1 MCGFN
6 KLLFIG
12 AYTNHKPHLNLMEI
26 NMADC
31 GCGRSPTGK
40 CMGWHALTEE
50 QYQEKKAAYEAKK
63 ADK

>member
-1 MCGFN
+1 MG
-6 KLLFIG
+6 
-12 AYTNHKPHLNLMEI
+12 YHTNPMSQLKTLAD

-31 GCGRSPTGK
+31 GCGRGPTGK
-40 CMGWHALTEE
+40 CMGWHVLTEE